1 MKNTNSLLNLNTQ
14 NAYTHIGFQ
23 KNEYHIQK
31 RAMLWVWLSTYHNVN
46 LSGVYRRCVE
56 CIIWI
61 QFNENRVER
70 IKNLFLVTMK
80 NEIFI
85 MYAMD
90 SWDAELHHCKRFLV
104 HYYILMLW
112 VTSRAMLVFS
122 ALCGRINCTC
132 VYIKSAKGPST
143 EYVSLCTKCFFF
155 YSFSDWM
162 FDFSDWMW
170 IGSNPMD

>member
-1 MKNTNSLLNLNTQ
+1 MSL
-14 NAYTHIGFQ
+14 I
-23 KNEYHIQK
+23 
-31 RAMLWVWLSTYHNVN
+31 STYHNVN
-46 LSGVYRRCVE
+46 LSGVYILCVE

-90 SWDAELHHCKRFLV
+90 SWMLNSHCKRFVV

-112 VTSRAMLVFS
+112 VTSRAMLV
-122 ALCGRINCTC
+122 LCVGGSTVRVHIYI
-132 VYIKSAKGPST
+132 YIKSAKGPST
-143 EYVSLCTKCFFF
+143 EYVSLCTM
-155 YSFSDWM
+155 FSDWM